1 MNQRMLNGAAKS
13 IERHGQMELSRQ
25 LKTRREEQGLSQD
38 EVAKAI
44 FVSRQTISNWETDK
58 TYPDVQSL
66 LLLSQLYDT
75 SIDELVRGDAGRIQQ
90 VVERDSRKMR
100 LLSYGMIGFSLLAF
114 LFLLGFSLAWPE
126 PSSFARMSKGNIAG
140 GVTFIVLYAI
150 GFGMAIAIDRLKKK
164 HDIVT
169 YREIDRFLKG
179 EIGEEPDS
187 EGLGAQASGSWRC
200 GKAPRWRGDWAA
212 SCRIIACPRR
222 MSLLF
227 HV

>member
-90 VVERDSRKMR
+90 VFERDSRKMR

-187 EGLGAQASGSWRC
+187 EGLARKHPALGVVVKLLGGAAIG
-200 GKAPRWRGDWAA
+200 
-212 SCRIIACPRR
+212 
-222 MSLLF
+222 LLLAGLLLALGG
-227 HV
+227 

>member
-126 PSSFARMSKGNIAG
+126 PSSFARMSKVNIAG

-187 EGLGAQASGSWRC
+187 EGLARKHPALGVVVKLLGGAAIG
-200 GKAPRWRGDWAA
+200 
-212 SCRIIACPRR
+212 
-222 MSLLF
+222 LLLAGLLLALGG
-227 HV
+227 

>member
-187 EGLGAQASGSWRC
+187 EGLARNHPALGVVVKLLGGAAIG
-200 GKAPRWRGDWAA
+200 
-212 SCRIIACPRR
+212 
-222 MSLLF
+222 LLLAGLLLALGG
-227 HV
+227 

>member
-1 MNQRMLNGAAKS
+1 MLNGAAKS

-44 FVSRQTISNWETDK
+44 FVSRQTISNWEPDK

-187 EGLGAQASGSWRC
+187 EGLARKHPALGVVVKLLGGAAIG
-200 GKAPRWRGDWAA
+200 
-212 SCRIIACPRR
+212 
-222 MSLLF
+222 LLLAGLLLALGG
-227 HV
+227 

>member
-13 IERHGQMELSRQ
+13 IERHGQMGLSRQ

-187 EGLGAQASGSWRC
+187 EGLARKHPALGVVVKLLGGAAIG
-200 GKAPRWRGDWAA
+200 
-212 SCRIIACPRR
+212 
-222 MSLLF
+222 LLLAGLLLALGG
-227 HV
+227 

>member
-1 MNQRMLNGAAKS
+1 
-13 IERHGQMELSRQ
+13 MELSRQ

-44 FVSRQTISNWETDK
+44 FVSRQTISNWENDK

-66 LLLSQLYDT
+66 LLLSQLYNT
-75 SIDELVRGDAGRIQQ
+75 SIDELVRGDAARIQQ

-114 LFLLGFSLAWPE
+114 LFLLGFSLTWPE
-126 PSSFARMSKGNIAG
+126 PSGFARMSKGNIAG
-140 GVTFIVLYAI
+140 AITFIVLYAI
-150 GFGMAIAIDRLKKK
+150 GFGMGIAIDRLKKK

-179 EIGEEPDS
+179 EVADEPDS
-187 EGLGAQASGSWRC
+187 QGLSRKHPALGVVVKLLGGAAIG
-200 GKAPRWRGDWAA
+200 
-212 SCRIIACPRR
+212 
-222 MSLLF
+222 LLLAGLLLALGG
-227 HV
+227 

>member
-1 MNQRMLNGAAKS
+1 MLNGAAKS

-150 GFGMAIAIDRLKKK
+150 GFGMAIAIDRLKK

-187 EGLGAQASGSWRC
+187 EGLARKHPALGVVVKLLGGAAIG
-200 GKAPRWRGDWAA
+200 
-212 SCRIIACPRR
+212 
-222 MSLLF
+222 LLLAGLLLALGG
-227 HV
+227 